1 MPRLLPGCLRCR
13 GIEGDTCAF
22 CEGGRLRRRRVRHFF
37 AVGRDLVVIDDVPA
51 YVCSQCGERYFV
63 QQTVRDM
70 RRLSREHSLL
80 RKRVSFPRMD
90 FARGRESQ

>member
-13 GIEGDTCAF
+13 GIEGNTCAF

-63 QQTVRDM
+63 RQTVRDM

-80 RKRVSFPRMD
+80 RIRYFFLTVKVMRSN
-90 FARGRESQ
+90 

>member
-1 MPRLLPGCLRCR
+1 MPRLLPSCLRCR
-13 GIEGDTCAF
+13 GIEGDTCGF

-37 AVGRDLVVIDDVPA
+37 AVGRDVVVIDDVPA

-70 RRLSREHSLL
+70 RRLSRERSLL
-80 RKRVSFPRMD
+80 RKRISFPRMD
-90 FARGRESQ
+90 FEQGRESK